1 MRTTLNIDD
10 EALEAIKKYAGER
23 DISLGQAASDLVHR
37 GAESL
42 PQIKTK
48 NGWVVYDLPPD
59 APVLTSQSLEE
70 WETAEYD
77 EEYRRAFSP
86 RR

>member
-1 MRTTLNIDD
+1 MRTTLNIGD
-10 EALEAIKKYAGER
+10 EALLMIKKYAGER
-23 DISLGQAASDLVHR
+23 EISLGQAASDLVHR

-42 PQIKTK
+42 PRFRTK
-48 NGWVVYDLPPD
+48 NGWVVFDLPAGTP
-59 APVLTSQSLEE
+59 PLTNETLDE
-70 WETAEYD
+70 WEKADHE